1 MYKHR
6 FSSSCETDLDAVMKN
21 AGFKR
26 LLGELTLL
34 NAPERCDLPKQT
46 SCAVPEG

>member
-6 FSSSCETDLDAVMKN
+6 LSSSCETDLDAVMKN

-26 LLGELTLL
+26 LLDPELTLL
-34 NAPERCDLPKQT
+34 NAPERCDLPKQ